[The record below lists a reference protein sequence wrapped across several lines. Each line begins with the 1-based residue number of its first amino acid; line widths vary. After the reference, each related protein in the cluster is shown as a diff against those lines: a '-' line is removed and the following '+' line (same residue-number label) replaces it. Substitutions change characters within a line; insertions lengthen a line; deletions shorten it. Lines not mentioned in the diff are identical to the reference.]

1 MADAQTVLAE
11 IASTVTAGIIA
22 VDGRS
27 GAGKSTFAARLVDKL
42 ADRALLVS
50 TDEFATWDDP
60 VAWWP
65 ELVDG
70 VLTPFLAG
78 DGLRYRPRVW
88 HGDDAEPGPE
98 VTRAWRPILVVEGV
112 SSARRSIAPYL
123 ARALWIDAGSAP
135 ERLDA
140 AVSREGEHARGLL
153 RAWQR
158 FEDGWFAV
166 DQTRDRCE
174 VVGQRAAARRSL
186 RS

>member
-1 MADAQTVLAE
+1 MPDAEDVLAE
-11 IASTVTAGIIA
+11 IASTVRAGIIA

-27 GAGKSTFAARLVDKL
+27 GAGKSTFAARLVEKL
-42 ADRALLVS
+42 GDRALLVS

-65 ELVDG
+65 EFVDG

-78 DGLRYRPRVW
+78 DDLRYRRRVW

-98 VTRAWRPILVVEGV
+98 VVRAWRPILVVEGV
-112 SSARRSIAPYL
+112 SSARRSMVPHL
-123 ARALWIDAGSAP
+123 MRSLWIDGGSAG
-135 ERLDA
+135 ELLEA
-140 AVSREGEHARGLL
+140 AVAREGEHARGLL

-166 DQTRDRCE
+166 DRTRERCE
-174 VVGQRAAARRSL
+174 VLEYQDRRQ
-186 RS
+186 